1 MGGGSQNQNTSQ
13 TYTPNAQ
20 AMGAFTNVMQG
31 AAGIAN
37 RNQTWN
43 PEMAQRVAGQN
54 QMQLQGYSGIQ
65 GQLGQ
70 YSPQVNEAL
79 GMTSASGQNITGEDI
94 ARYQSPYTQQV
105 INATMANA
113 QQQQGAGM
121 QNVVGN
127 QIAQNAQG
135 GDRAMLQKAL
145 TQGQYAMA
153 NNQTIANLEQQG
165 YNTALATAQG
175 EKGRQLQAGMGLM
188 SEAGAAQNY
197 NLQGLG
203 ALIGAGG
210 ALQGQQQSEYN
221 AATQNATSQTM
232 WPMQLQQWL
241 AGITGSMGSL
251 MGGTTTGTGK
261 TEEHPGFYNYL
272 GAGMGG
278 LSAMSDERV
287 KENKKVVGEL
297 FDGQKVYAYNYKG
310 DPTTQLG
317 LMAQE
322 VERHHPESVGQT
334 EDGIKTVQYD
344 MATDRAAKRG
354 NFADGGTPGFG
365 GSDPWNSA
373 NSPWGG
379 LIQGSPQVHSG
390 GFSPPVAA
398 GTAPA
403 PMSSKDAEQRQQTQ
417 QGKQG
422 GQGAKDIWNKYL
434 NKGQTPSTGTTG
446 SANGWEAQTVPSS
459 ELGGSA
465 DVTVTTPAA
474 TTGESATGFG
484 GAGFGGSSPA
494 AAAPAGSTAVGGTS
508 AAPIGAMGSAPSTA
522 AAAPVGEAAT
532 GFAGAA
538 PAVSSLGGAGVAGA
552 VPAGAGLGAMG
563 AGAGAA
569 GAGAAGAAGAGAA
582 GAGAAGAGAAGAA
595 GAGAAGAGTAAAGS
609 AAAGAA
615 GAAGGSAGGGLAA
628 LIGALFSDERMK
640 ENKRVVGRTFDGQN
654 IYAYN
659 YKGHPMTQLGL
670 MAQEVERR
678 HPEAVGEQGGMKTVQ
693 YDRAIK
699 TAARK
704 SKFADGGDVGSNDE
718 MRRRAEHFL
727 NLASGGAVHN
737 FADGGDVES
746 LAFEDPALYDIDR
759 ARVGMLP
766 DVQAADTRA
775 LPDEVLSRKPIES
788 YRSDI
793 GDDPR
798 NRHEERTH
806 FQPYLR
812 GTPAEKHKLPGA
824 RDEFPP
830 LAGGSALTGEAAR
843 ARGIVTNSLYNAPMA
858 YPESKSHLG
867 DVDRMPPVAGAKPSA
882 TWDRPVPPIGTM
894 APVVPDYL
902 LKPGDASPEEK
913 ALRMSAPEWRARG
926 YAGEPRAGEDQPARE
941 PLLPPTQ
948 SAEIQRQYE
957 SRNAGLST
965 SPTMARGRYVDAAR
979 GLTSNL
985 RLPARADVSELLR
998 SARGAGEMAADYVS
1012 PGARME
1018 REQAADAAGEFR
1030 WNPAAGRSEF
1040 ISGEQLAREAAT
1052 PRQGVPGEPIQPGTA
1067 QGEAPPPMPE
1077 RNIIEK
1083 ARHDAEVEL
1092 AATKARRDAAYGHMS
1107 EQERLNAQGAL
1118 APVPGLPERNIIEKS
1133 RHDAE
1138 VEAAQ
1143 AKVDKLNRY
1152 AEWAQNAVRLNAPS
1166 AGGVTPEAAAER
1178 AHADRAAIMD
1188 TLKQYFPYTFGGE
1201 PIAPAGVTPKTTGP
1215 EAFLTSEYGEEPVA
1229 PHMVRTAPAEHTPFT
1244 ARQANKADVGAT
1256 PVPGESRSG
1265 LTDAEKLAATKVEP
1279 YSAAVGAPK
1288 AQTFQEQ
1295 EPGRYGAGAQASM
1308 TKRLKFENDLGGVTR
1323 DTGGNPSMGN
1333 YGILARKGG
1342 NSSAS
1347 DFYDNYGEK
1356 LGFTHDPRHDPW
1368 GFAADW
1374 KRIAKDNPQGLEAA
1388 EEAWHNRFIKGSVR
1402 AHVLNAGLPTSLA
1415 DDRRVQEYFQD
1426 RYVQHGTGISKDE
1439 NGRNGAGRLKQAWA
1453 KAEGDIPTFLKN
1465 MSAIDKAH
1473 IRHDFET
1480 YLSEHPD
1487 HQGGLEKRISN
1498 RLAGALGEKV
1508 QPGGTSEQVT
1518 QAASDK
1524 KETAANTPKSAAEL
1538 LPHEQN
1544 QVGFIQKILGGWNPL
1559 EGITG
1564 PGKDGKDSWNPLGLT
1579 SDQRRN
1585 LMMVGLQM
1593 AGGSPLGMR
1602 ALAGGASGM
1611 AQAQQMQMNEHN
1623 MGVQRAKLALE
1634 AMNQPKFS
1642 PVHWTDFMGMQHA
1655 GSMDVHSG
1663 AITEAGQTAP
1673 VPAGSIAPGTVQAD
1687 PGAAGAPGAA
1697 GTVTPEPTGDAQIDQ
1712 MFKQYPQARG
1722 TVEGLLDGRFTL
1734 QQIPTR
1740 QRAGM
1745 EMAANAVAA
1754 SRGDVYDPVK
1764 IQKQS
1769 DFEKKFLDSE
1779 SKTGTE
1785 IKAINRASEHI
1796 GQIMDVS
1803 AQLGNDS
1810 VGRYMSGK
1818 LADNFTPMRDPQRE
1832 RFRVLGRA
1840 IASELSK
1847 MESGGKGAQ
1856 KTTEEWESMFDPSL
1870 PKAVRDANIMEAFGI
1885 MKGNMKGLDQAWIN
1899 GARKGRNGPTIDY
1912 MAPEVRR
1919 NMHTAQLRYE
1929 QATGRTPEGTKS
1941 TVEKPPAPI
1950 PEIREQLGR
1959 ALKKA
1964 DTPEKKAAILDRAKK
1979 WGVYGLE
1986 TQQ

>member
-1 MGGGSQNQNTSQ
+1 MMGGGSQNQDTSQ
-13 TYTPNAQ
+13 TYTPNAE
-20 AMGAFTNVMQG
+20 AMSAFRGVMSGAQG
-31 AAGIAN
+31 VAN

-43 PEMAQRVAGQN
+43 PAMAQRVAGQN
-54 QMQLQGYSGIQ
+54 AMQTQGYSGIQ

-79 GMTSASGQNITGEDI
+79 GMTSAAGQNITGEDI
-94 ARYQSPYTQQV
+94 SRYQNPYTQQV

-121 QNVVGN
+121 ANVVGN

-153 NNQTIANLEQQG
+153 NNQTIAGLEQQG

-203 ALIGAGG
+203 AMIGAGG
-210 ALQGQQQSEYN
+210 AQQGQQQNEYN

-251 MGGTTTGTGK
+251 MGGTTTGTSQ
-261 TEEHPGFYNYL
+261 TTEHPGFYNYL

-287 KENKKVVGEL
+287 KENKREVGEL
-297 FDGQKVYAYNYKG
+297 FDGQKVYAFNYKG
-310 DPTTQLG
+310 HPTTQLG

-322 VERHHPESVGQT
+322 VERRHPESVGQT
-334 EDGIKTVQYD
+334 EDGVKTVQYD

-354 NFADGGTPGFG
+354 NFADGGAPGFG
-365 GSDPWNSA
+365 GSNPWDTAS
-373 NSPWGG
+373 SPWGS
-379 LIQGSPQVHSG
+379 LIQSAPQIHSG
-390 GFSPPVAA
+390 GFNPPVAA

-403 PMSSKDAEQRQQTQ
+403 PMSSKDKEQREQAQ

-422 GQGAKDIWNKYL
+422 GQGMKDIYNKYL
-434 NKGQTPSTGTTG
+434 NKEGTGTPGSTGTPST
-446 SANGWEAQTVPSS
+446 ANGWEAKTVPSS
-459 ELGGSA
+459 ELGGST
-465 DVTVTTPAA
+465 DLTVTTPVETVSESTSGLGSMGASAPASAA
-474 TTGESATGFG
+474 PSSMMGAAPAGAGAAAPIGEAATGFG
-484 GAGFGGSSPA
+484 GA
-494 AAAPAGSTAVGGTS
+494 
-508 AAPIGAMGSAPSTA
+508 
-522 AAAPVGEAAT
+522 AT
-532 GFAGAA
+532 GAGGASLASTGSLGAALSAGMGGAGAA
-538 PAVSSLGGAGVAGA
+538 GA
-552 VPAGAGLGAMG
+552 

-582 GAGAAGAGAAGAA
+582 GAGAAGAAGAGA
-595 GAGAAGAGTAAAGS
+595 AGAAGAGTAAAGS
-609 AAAGAA
+609 AAAAGAA
-615 GAAGGSAGGGLAA
+615 GAGGAAGGGLGA

-670 MAQEVERR
+670 MAQEVEKR
-678 HPEAVGEQGGMKTVQ
+678 HPGSVGEHGGMKTVQ
-693 YDRAIK
+693 YDRAIQ
-699 TAARK
+699 AASRRGH
-704 SKFADGGDVGSNDE
+704 FANGGDASSNDD
-718 MRRRAEHFL
+718 MRRHAERMLH
-727 NLASGGAVHN
+727 LASGGAAQN
-737 FADGGDVES
+737 FADGGEPFINPDEFTFDAPEPYEPTKRDYGHFDPYGGVSASGNIENMIPGGFS
-746 LAFEDPALYDIDR
+746 AKRAYRREQADNAYNLKNPEDSQKDTTETPLDTPDIRDGMWRSPHEQRTHFDPYMGKFPVMEPIVPHEQVKTMVR
-759 ARVGMLP
+759 APEVPEPGEP
-766 DVQAADTRA
+766 KGRA
-775 LPDEVLSRKPIES
+775 LPDYAPKLSHEML
-788 YRSDI
+788 SD
-793 GDDPR
+793 R
-798 NRHEERTH
+798 
-806 FQPYLR
+806 
-812 GTPAEKHKLPGA
+812 
-824 RDEFPP
+824 P
-830 LAGGSALTGEAAR
+830 LTSA
-843 ARGIVTNSLYNAPMA
+843 
-858 YPESKSHLG
+858 
-867 DVDRMPPVAGAKPSA
+867 PVATALAEAK
-882 TWDRPVPPIGTM
+882 M
-894 APVVPDYL
+894 ARNQGL
-902 LKPGDASPEEK
+902 
-913 ALRMSAPEWRARG
+913 
-926 YAGEPRAGEDQPARE
+926 DQPPE
-941 PLLPPTQ
+941 
-948 SAEIQRQYE
+948 
-957 SRNAGLST
+957 
-965 SPTMARGRYVDAAR
+965 TMARGRLPAEGAGQRPSFEIPKFPAGVDVADVGRAAINKITDPYAEALRERVSDAGGLYAQAGREAR
-979 GLTSNL
+979 GLAPNL
-985 RLPARADVSELLR
+985 RLPTRADVTELMR
-998 SARGAGEMAADYVS
+998 SARGAGEMAADYAS
-1012 PGARME
+1012 PGSRME
-1018 REQAADAAGEFR
+1018 RAQAADAAGEFK
-1030 WNPAAGRSEF
+1030 WNPASGRSEF
-1040 ISGEQLAREAAT
+1040 ISGEQLAREQAAKGT
-1052 PRQGVPGEPIQPGTA
+1052 PRLDAERGQSIQPGTPFEGGPPLPERRPA
-1067 QGEAPPPMPE
+1067 TPAAAEPVPPMPE
-1077 RNIIEK
+1077 RNIVEQSRLEAERALEDEK
-1083 ARHDAEVEL
+1083 RAKLLR
-1092 AATKARRDAAYGHMS
+1092 YF
-1107 EQERLNAQGAL
+1107 
-1118 APVPGLPERNIIEKS
+1118 
-1133 RHDAE
+1133 
-1138 VEAAQ
+1138 EAAQ
-1143 AKVDKLNRY
+1143 D
-1152 AEWAQNAVRLNAPS
+1152 AVRLNAPA

-1178 AHADRAAIMD
+1178 GHADRAAIMD
-1188 TLKQYFPYTFGGE
+1188 TLKQYFPHTLGGE
-1201 PIAPAGVTPKTTGP
+1201 PITPAAPAAAPAEAPRQHGP
-1215 EAFLTSEYGEEPVA
+1215 EAYPKELGLGDVA
-1229 PHMVRTAPAEHTPFT
+1229 PTKVHSQE
-1244 ARQANKADVGAT
+1244 
-1256 PVPGESRSG
+1256 
-1265 LTDAEKLAATKVEP
+1265 LTDLEKDLQTKVEP

-1295 EPGRYGAGAQASM
+1295 QPDRYAAGAQTSM

-1342 NSSAS
+1342 ASSGS

-1374 KRIAKDNPQGLEAA
+1374 KRVAKDNPQGLEAA
-1388 EEAWHNRFIKGSVR
+1388 EDAWHNKFIKGSVR
-1402 AHVLNAGLPTSLA
+1402 AHVLNANLPGTLA
-1415 DDRRVQEYFQD
+1415 DDPRVQEYFQD
-1426 RYVQHGTGISKDE
+1426 RYVQHGTGISKDP

-1453 KAEGDIPTFLKN
+1453 KAEGDIPTFLKE

-1487 HQGGLEKRISN
+1487 HQPGLEKRISN

-1538 LPHEQN
+1538 LPHEQD
-1544 QVGFIQKILGGWNPL
+1544 QVGFIKKIMGGWNPL
-1559 EGITG
+1559 EGVTG
-1564 PGKDGKDSWNPLGLT
+1564 PGKEGKDSWNPLGLT

-1585 LMMVGLQM
+1585 LMMTGLQM

-1611 AQAQQMQMNEHN
+1611 QAAQQMQMNEQS
-1623 MGVQRAKLALE
+1623 MGIQRAKLALD

-1673 VPAGSIAPGTVQAD
+1673 VPAGSIAPGTVQAA
-1687 PGAAGAPGAA
+1687 PEAGGAGAPGAGA
-1697 GTVTPEPTGDAQIDQ
+1697 ADQPTGNAQIDQ
-1712 MFKQYPQARG
+1712 MFKQYPEARG

-1745 EMAANAVAA
+1745 EMAANAVART
-1754 SRGDVYDPVK
+1754 RGEVYDPVK

-1769 DFEKKFLDSE
+1769 DFEKDFLKPD
-1779 SKTGTE
+1779 SKT
-1785 IKAINRASEHI
+1785 AIQVESLNRASEHI
-1796 GQIMDVS
+1796 GTMMGLS
-1803 AQLGNDS
+1803 EQLGANTGLGD
-1810 VGRYMSGK
+1810 YLSGK
-1818 LADNFTPMRDPQRE
+1818 AADNITMMRDPKRE
-1832 RFRVLGRA
+1832 QYRVMGRA
-1840 IASELSK
+1840 IASELAK
-1847 MESGGKGAQ
+1847 LESGGKGAQ

-1870 PKAVRDANIMEAFGI
+1870 PKAVRDGNIMQAFNI
-1885 MKGNMKGLDQAWIN
+1885 MKGNMKGLDQKWIN
-1899 GARKGRNGPTIDY
+1899 GARRGKNGPTIDY
-1912 MAPEVRR
+1912 MAPEVRQ

-1941 TVEKPPAPI
+1941 TVERPPAPI

-1964 DTPEKKAAILDRAKK
+1964 DTPEKKAAILERAKK